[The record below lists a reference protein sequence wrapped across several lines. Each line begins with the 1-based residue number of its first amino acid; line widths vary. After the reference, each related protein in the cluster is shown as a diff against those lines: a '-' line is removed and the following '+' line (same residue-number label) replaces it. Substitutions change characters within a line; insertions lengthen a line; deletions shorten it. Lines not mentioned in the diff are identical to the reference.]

1 MTLPRCCSSV
11 QRGVVADFIPPNLPA
26 SSFSASQANFGQ
38 LYIRGWDSLCIWLSF
53 FGENKE
59 FFGTALN
66 HLGAILGHLG
76 TISGDLGTMKCHLG
90 VILGLSGAVFDHL
103 DAILGHLGTISGDLG
118 TIKNTFGSFWD
129 SFTPS

>member
-1 MTLPRCCSSV
+1 M
-11 QRGVVADFIPPNLPA
+11 
-26 SSFSASQANFGQ
+26 
-38 LYIRGWDSLCIWLSF
+38 
-53 FGENKE
+53 
-59 FFGTALN
+59 N

-76 TISGDLGTMKCHLG
+76 SISGDLGTMKCNIEAI
-90 VILGLSGAVFDHL
+90 VGLSGAVLDPL